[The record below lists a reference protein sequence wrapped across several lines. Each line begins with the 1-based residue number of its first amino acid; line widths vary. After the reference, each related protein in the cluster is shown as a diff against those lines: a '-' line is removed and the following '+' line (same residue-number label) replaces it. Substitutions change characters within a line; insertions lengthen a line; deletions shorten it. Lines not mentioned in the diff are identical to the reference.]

1 MGRSLNEK
9 LSQEWLDAHPGVT
22 SYDLRD
28 ELQKHYDTY
37 TYAKDAITIDGKEY
51 KPGDNIFRNA
61 RAEFGL
67 SFKGAI
73 AYTYQDFK
81 LSTTLTLFSPYQG
94 KGFNVKEDYEKSH
107 GPGSW
112 EQQAQEDRYFEW
124 SNNNRFFG
132 MFDVDWDVALS
143 YQFLKCLQVTLQT
156 NLKYYPGTLI
166 EDAEGNFS
174 ERCQFKGVIGLGV
187 GYSF

>member
-1 MGRSLNEK
+1 M
-9 LSQEWLDAHPGVT
+9 
-22 SYDLRD
+22 YD
-28 ELQKHYDTY
+28 
-37 TYAKDAITIDGKEY
+37 
-51 KPGDNIFRNA
+51 RNA

-73 AYTYQDFK
+73 AYAYQDFK
-81 LSTTLTLFSPYQG
+81 LSTTLALFTPYAG
-94 KGFNVKEDYEKSH
+94 KGDLLASYEDAATRAANR
-107 GPGSW
+107 
-112 EQQAQEDRYFEW
+112 QADPTYNEIDHYFQY
-124 SNNNRFFG
+124 SNMNRHIG

-156 NLKYYPGTLI
+156 SLKYYPGTLI
-166 EDAEGNFS
+166 ERVDKTTGDVSMS